1 MNTRKTHTFYIATN
15 NCMTRMLLFYL
26 HFYPTKAIM
35 NAMDLPSLAV
45 ICGSCT
51 AGAAYV
57 PVRAMGRHI
66 IFGRDPAAFQ
76 WTDWLAALTGLLDL
90 LFWAV

>member
-1 MNTRKTHTFYIATN
+1 MRFGTPHSILWKFAPR
-15 NCMTRMLLFYL
+15 LFGKHAHYNAVNSV
-26 HFYPTKAIM
+26 FDMVFDFTMKAIM

-57 PVRAMGRHI
+57 PVRATTHRSE
-66 IFGRDPAAFQ
+66 RDRAYYEK
-76 WTDWLAALTGLLDL
+76 G
-90 LFWAV
+90 